1 MPPKRQNAPYVPAPQ
16 EVREALCTRLG
27 VCLGS
32 RVRIYEHSNSG
43 KRDGYK
49 VYGNRQWII
58 LNQGFFTEY
67 WDSTDPKSNGM
78 CIMSLVASAASF
90 PVPYP
95 FQSDPSGPF
104 GPPLNPPSCQKCGL
118 SFKSDDDLD
127 KHICSCITA
136 TSHLRAQP
144 LPAKTILA
152 LPWYPAPPSK
162 HPGNPLEQL
171 ESSPRHPEPSPGH
184 SEQLSKQSKPSP
196 ECPPSPLPS
205 YPTSSSPSLEW
216 LQLCAYEN
224 PWADEVS
231 SSKLFDPSSPSSPRY
246 TPRSHMT
253 TDNQSIH
260 FRPDKNGSARPSRP
274 PPPHVTAEGRTNA
287 STHEAK
293 PHRPKAHQETTTQP
307 VAPPKLTET
316 PSQTPKAS
324 VLALSSPHPTILVSA
339 CSLSLNSVQLSQIS
353 PPQCPCCLSI
363 ISGSSNIK

>member
-27 VCLGS
+27 AFLGS
-32 RVRIYEHSNSG
+32 RVRTYEHSNNG

-49 VYGNRQWII
+49 IYGNRQWII

-67 WDSTDPKSNGM
+67 WDPTDPKSNGM

-95 FQSDPSGPF
+95 FQLDPLDP
-104 GPPLNPPSCQKCGL
+104 PPSCQKCGL

-127 KHICSCITA
+127 KHISSCTTT

-144 LPAKTILA
+144 HPAKTILT
-152 LPWYPAPPSK
+152 LPSYPKSHSE
-162 HPGNPLEQL
+162 HPGNSLKQP
-171 ESSPRHPEPSPGH
+171 ESSSKHPEPSPRN

-196 ECPPSPLPS
+196 ECPPSLPPS
-205 YPTSSSPSLEW
+205 YPTSPSPSLEW

-231 SSKLFDPSSPSSPRY
+231 SSKLFDPPSPSSPRY

-274 PPPHVTAEGRTNA
+274 PPPYVTAEGRTNA

-293 PHRPKAHQETTTQP
+293 HHRPKAHQETTTQP
-307 VAPPKLTET
+307 AAPPKLTET

-324 VLALSSPHPTILVSA
+324 VLALSSPHPTVRYQHAL
-339 CSLSLNSVQLSQIS
+339 CR
-353 PPQCPCCLSI
+353 
-363 ISGSSNIK
+363 

>member
-32 RVRIYEHSNSG
+32 RVRIYEHSNNG

-49 VYGNRQWII
+49 IYGNRQWII
-58 LNQGFFTEY
+58 LDQGFFTEY
-67 WDSTDPKSNGM
+67 WDSTDPKSNGI

-95 FQSDPSGPF
+95 FQPDP
-104 GPPLNPPSCQKCGL
+104 LQNRPSCQECGL

-127 KHICSCITA
+127 KHIVGCTTA

-144 LPAKTILA
+144 RPAKTILA
-152 LPWYPAPPSK
+152 LPWYPEPPSE
-162 HPGNPLEQL
+162 HPGNPFEQP
-171 ESSPRHPEPSPGH
+171 ESSPKHPEPSPGH

-196 ECPPSPLPS
+196 ECPPSPPPS
-205 YPTSSSPSLEW
+205 YSTSSSLSLEW

-231 SSKLFDPSSPSSPRY
+231 SSKLFDPPSPSSPRY
-246 TPRSHMT
+246 TPHSHMT

-260 FRPDKNGSARPSRP
+260 FRPDKNGFARPSRP
-274 PPPHVTAEGRTNA
+274 PPPHVTAEGRTDA

-293 PHRPKAHQETTTQP
+293 THRPGTHQETTTQP
-307 VAPPKLTET
+307 AAPPKHTET
-316 PSQTPKAS
+316 QSQAPKAS
-324 VLALSSPHPTILVSA
+324 VLALSSPHLTVLLSA
-339 CSLSLNSVQLSQIS
+339 CSLSLNSVQLSHIS
-353 PPQCPCCLSI
+353 PPQYPCCVSI